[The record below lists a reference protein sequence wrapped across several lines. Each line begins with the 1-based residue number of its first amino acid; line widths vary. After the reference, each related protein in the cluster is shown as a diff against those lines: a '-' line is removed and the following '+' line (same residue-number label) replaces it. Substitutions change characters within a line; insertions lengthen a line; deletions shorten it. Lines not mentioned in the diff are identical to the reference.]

1 MTPTV
6 LPVVSR
12 LTTRPGGF
20 VKLIECVPNFSE
32 GRDPSVI
39 DAITGAIAATDGA
52 VLLDVDPGAA
62 TNRTVVTFVGTPEA
76 VEEAA
81 FRAIRTAAALIDMT
95 QHHGEHPRMGATDVC
110 PFVPLQDVTMDEC
123 VALAR
128 RLGRRVGEEL
138 GIPVFLYEAAAINPE
153 RRSLAVI
160 RRGEYEGLFDRTDA
174 PDFGPLDVNPTSGA
188 TAIGAREFLI
198 AYNIN
203 LNTRDR
209 RLANQIAGVLR
220 ETGHA
225 KRDESGTIV
234 RAPDGTPMREPGR
247 FKELRGVG
255 WYIEEYG
262 RAQLSFNLTNHKV
275 TSLHHVFDAACRE
288 AEARGLRVTGSEL
301 VGLVPRQALLAAGD
315 HYLTRQGATT
325 GVPESERIHTAVLSL
340 GLDDLAP
347 FDPST
352 KVIEYRYAGSPTG
365 LVTRTVT
372 GFVDEL
378 SSDSPA
384 PGGGSVAA
392 LCGSL
397 SAGLSAMIA
406 ALTFSKKNMETTR
419 ESMEDL
425 GRRAQALKDWF
436 LQAVD
441 RDTDAFNRVL
451 AAMRL
456 PKTTDVDIAAR
467 ADAIESANQEATRV
481 PLEVLERAVEA
492 LELAAVVAR
501 DGNPN
506 AVTDA
511 GAAGACALAA
521 AEGAA
526 LNVRINLT
534 SMTNRGWAGNAEST
548 AAHLVERCRV
558 LSTEVREMVEAVLA
572 GN

>member
-1 MTPTV
+1 
-6 LPVVSR
+6 
-12 LTTRPGGF
+12 

-39 DAITGAIAATDGA
+39 DAITSAITVVEGAQ
-52 VLLDVDPGAA
+52 LLDVDPGAA
-62 TNRTVVTFVGTPEA
+62 TNRTVVTFVGPPAA

-81 FRAIRTAAALIDMT
+81 FRAIQTAAALIDMT
-95 QHHGEHPRMGATDVC
+95 KHHGEHPRMGATDVC
-110 PFVPLQDVTMDEC
+110 PFVPLQDVTMAEC

-128 RLGRRVGEEL
+128 RLGRRVGDEL
-138 GIPVFLYEAAAINPE
+138 GIPVFLYEDAASDEN

-160 RRGEYEGLFDRTDA
+160 RKGEYEGLADRSDA
-174 PDFGPLDVNPTSGA
+174 PDFGPAEFNPRSGA

-220 ETGHA
+220 ETGRPR
-225 KRDESGTIV
+225 RDEGGAILRDAEGV
-234 RAPDGTPMREPGR
+234 ALREPGQ

-262 RAQLSFNLTNHKV
+262 RAQLSFNLTNHTV
-275 TSLHHVFDAACRE
+275 TSLHEVFDAACRE
-288 AEARGLRVTGSEL
+288 ADARGLRVTGSEL
-301 VGLVPRQALLAAGD
+301 VGLVPRRALLAAGD
-315 HYLTRQGATT
+315 HYLRRQGATT
-325 GVPESERIHTAVLSL
+325 GVPEAERIHAAVLSL
-340 GLDDLAP
+340 GLDDLGP
-347 FDPST
+347 FDPAA
-352 KVIEYRYAGSPTG
+352 KVIEYRYTGAPTG
-365 LVTRTVT
+365 LIAGSVA

-378 SSDSPA
+378 SSSSPA

-406 ALTFSKKNMETTR
+406 ALTFTKKGMEEVR
-419 ESMEDL
+419 GAMEDL
-425 GRRAQALKDWF
+425 GQRAQALKDWF

-441 RDTDAFNRVL
+441 RDTDAFNQVL

-456 PKTTDVDIAAR
+456 PDKTESDIAVRTKAM
-467 ADAIESANQEATRV
+467 ESANQQATQV
-481 PLEVLERAVEA
+481 PLEVLGRSVEA
-492 LELAAVVAR
+492 LELALVVAR

-511 GAAGACALAA
+511 GVAGACALAA
-521 AEGAA
+521 GEGAA
-526 LNVRINLT
+526 LNVRINLG
-534 SMTNRGWAGNAEST
+534 SLNDAAWASTTES
-548 AAHLVERCRV
+548 AAADLIERCRT
-558 LSTEVREMVEAVLA
+558 LSAEVRETVETALR
-572 GN
+572 GK